1 MWQGQ
6 QPPGGEQNPQAQNN
20 PYQQPGYQQG
30 NPYQQGGYQQPGA
43 QQPGAQQP
51 GAAQPGYQQ
60 PGAPQPGYQQPG
72 APQPGYG
79 QPNPYAQQQPAWGA
93 PTVVGGAQAQ
103 PGGGGGNGGRNRT
116 KLVAIVSASAV
127 VLTAAVTGFV
137 VLDGKDDSKTDAK
150 GGDTSASASPT
161 PTPTPTVSSDAGSNP
176 RSGDSDVKPTVAGWK
191 VVVNPKW
198 GTAFDVPA
206 DWEVQPPGTA
216 LGYEWEDKTKPTGF
230 DSVIMTGTAA
240 LKPKWCTSDPD
251 KDGKTSDSRLG
262 VTGTKGASGAKNTD
276 EIAVNTPAWWV
287 FGGYTNPDKKSIT
300 FDKKGTPYTTA
311 AGIAGSYGWARSAN
325 NPTKG
330 KCAADGKAITF
341 GFKNSKGDFV
351 SWTLSTAKGVKD
363 EVPDATIMKILST
376 VRLHGD
382 PVEG

>member
-20 PYQQPGYQQG
+20 PYQQPGFQQG

-43 QQPGAQQP
+43 QQPGAPQP
-51 GAAQPGYQQ
+51 GPAQPGYQQ
-60 PGAPQPGYQQPG
+60 PGYPQPGAQ
-72 APQPGYG
+72 
-79 QPNPYAQQQPAWGA
+79 QPNPYAQQPGWGA
-93 PTVVGGAQAQ
+93 PTAVGGPQA
-103 PGGGGGNGGRNRT
+103 PSGGGGGGRNRT

-137 VLDGKDDSKTDAK
+137 VLGDDGGTKNEAK
-150 GGDTSASASPT
+150 KSDTSASASPT
-161 PTPTPTVSSDAGSNP
+161 PTPSVSTDAGSNP
-176 RSGDSDVKPTVAGWK
+176 RSGDSEEKPTVAGWK

-198 GTAFDVPA
+198 GTAFDVPPE
-206 DWEVQPPGTA
+206 WEVQPPGTA
-216 LGYEWEDKTKPTGF
+216 LGYEWEDKTKPTGY
-230 DSVIMTGTAA
+230 DSVIMSGAAA

-311 AGIAGSYGWARSAN
+311 AGIAGSYGWARSTN
-325 NPTKG
+325 NPEKG